1 MLKWLQM
8 TLCVFWR
15 QFQYFFTDVD
25 DCLKEVLSKY
35 NTRYK
40 DWHGESLSM
49 HSKGFFGNIS
59 NAWKMDWPHKS
70 IVLTNILCTGNPP
83 KSNCHNPTL
92 FESSRKIQETLLV
105 TILYLG
111 PAVCEGHKL
120 MPNSLPRVNLKRV
133 RSDCWLGKGFDIWRQ
148 SSNKVQRTL
157 DFAYR
162 LLQTI
167 LMYKRSQWFNVYIP
181 P

>member
-1 MLKWLQM
+1 MIYLTFDKLLKLLQK

-25 DCLKEVLSKY
+25 DYLKEVLHMH
-35 NTRYK
+35 R
-40 DWHGESLSM
+40 ESLSM

-70 IVLTNILCTGNPP
+70 IVLTNIQCTGFQLFWHWVYLGNPP

-111 PAVCEGHKL
+111 PAVCEGQ
-120 MPNSLPRVNLKRV
+120 VNA
-133 RSDCWLGKGFDIWRQ
+133 WLLTE
-148 SSNKVQRTL
+148 S
-157 DFAYR
+157 
-162 LLQTI
+162 
-167 LMYKRSQWFNVYIP
+167 
-181 P
+181 

>member
-1 MLKWLQM
+1 MIYLTFDKLLKWLQM

-70 IVLTNILCTGNPP
+70 IVLTNILCTGFQLFWHWVYLGNPP

-111 PAVCEGHKL
+111 PAVCEGQ
-120 MPNSLPRVNLKRV
+120 VNA
-133 RSDCWLGKGFDIWRQ
+133 WLLTESWPQTCEK
-148 SSNKVQRTL
+148 
-157 DFAYR
+157 R
-162 LLQTI
+162 LLI
-167 LMYKRSQWFNVYIP
+167 GKRIWHLATKFQ
-181 P
+181 